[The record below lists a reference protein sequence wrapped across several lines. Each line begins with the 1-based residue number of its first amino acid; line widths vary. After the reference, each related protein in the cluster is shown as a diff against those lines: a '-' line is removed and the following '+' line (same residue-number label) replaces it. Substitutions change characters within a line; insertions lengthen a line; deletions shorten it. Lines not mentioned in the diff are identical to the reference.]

1 MKVKVKFFGPFLYLI
16 NYKEI
21 ILDIPQKS
29 NVSELLMVLASRFGD
44 EFNKKVTKEAINN
57 KALCRLIYINKY
69 SIVNLK
75 KLETELKEN
84 DTISFL
90 PPMAGG

>member
-1 MKVKVKFFGPFLYLI
+1 MKVKVKFFGPFLYLT

-29 NVSELLMVLASRFGD
+29 TVSELLMVLASRFGD
-44 EFNKKVTKEAINN
+44 EFNKKVTKEALNN
-57 KALCRLIYINKY
+57 KALYKLIYINNY
-69 SIVNLK
+69 SIFNLK

>member
-1 MKVKVKFFGPFLYLI
+1 MKIRVKFFGPFFYLT
-16 NYKEI
+16 NCKEI
-21 ILDIPQKS
+21 ALDIPHKS
-29 NVSELLMVLASRFGD
+29 TVNELLVVIAVRFGD
-44 EFNKKVTKEAINN
+44 TFNKKVTKEALNN
-57 KALCRLIYINKY
+57 KALQRLIFVNNY
-69 SIVNLK
+69 SIFNLK